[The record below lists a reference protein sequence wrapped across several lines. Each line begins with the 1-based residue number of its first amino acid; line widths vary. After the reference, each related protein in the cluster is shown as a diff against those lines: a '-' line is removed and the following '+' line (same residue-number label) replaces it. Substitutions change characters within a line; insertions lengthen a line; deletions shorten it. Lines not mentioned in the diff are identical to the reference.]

1 MHMTSTQKNAKS
13 QSQNTEVL
21 DFASWTTE
29 QLIQYAHDSLKKI
42 NNLEEQVTYMRQD
55 LRSALQA
62 YRTILKEQQ
71 DQKSFTSKT

>member
-1 MHMTSTQKNAKS
+1 MSMLSTLKKD
-13 QSQNTEVL
+13 QSQQSNTEVL

-42 NNLEEQVTYMRQD
+42 NDLEEQVTYMRQD